1 MDTTQDIESYKKKW
15 FTQVEEDS
23 KNLFNIA
30 EDAIEKN
37 PNLEVIIMKR
47 LPRFD
52 RSSKDIIGI
61 KSKLSAFANNVYD
74 QLLLKS
80 SNSSK
85 IHVTELQFGFEKS
98 AYFREMI
105 YGNKSVENVDGVHL
119 KSPGASR
126 HFNYRAVQV
135 LKPVLFPNSETRHGR
150 TSKPDRHLSDK
161 KRDAKIEDKRSTNY
175 DRNYDEHRQCAQAQ
189 YQSRQQDRV
198 SYAQAVKGKQ
208 GYVYTVPTYNKYEHL
223 NC

>member
-37 PNLEVIIMKR
+37 PNLEVIILKR

-85 IHVTELQFGFEKS
+85 IHVIELQFGFEKS
-98 AYFREMI
+98 AYLRELI

-119 KSPGASR
+119 KGPGASR

-150 TSKPDRHLSDK
+150 VSKPNRSLSDK
-161 KRDAKIEDKRSTNY
+161 KRDAKIEDNRSTNY
-175 DRNYDEHRQCAQAQ
+175 DCNYDEH
-189 YQSRQQDRV
+189 
-198 SYAQAVKGKQ
+198 
-208 GYVYTVPTYNKYEHL
+208 T
-223 NC
+223 